1 MGVVFLYPVAI
12 KNLTR
17 FCTHLLKDDRKMQN
31 IACRIFLEQIKMLQS
46 LPNQEEAKTILY
58 YAIINSLNQFENQND
73 NQIENQFENAYVS
86 VSDSLSV
93 LSKSIYDLLL
103 KSIVWKEFSN
113 NYGGKRENAGRK
125 SNDKKGGNPTLKGT
139 LNPTLK
145 QQEKTKQDITDINKK
160 YQKEFEEFWKEY
172 PKQRAGSKEKAYT
185 SYCKAIDKNKITT
198 EKLLEVVKRYAIS
211 KEVREGYAKGCA
223 AWLNDDRFNDEK
235 LNPFVGVRGNWYYC
249 EDGTRVEL

>member
-1 MGVVFLYPVAI
+1 MTARKAVTDNGFIIFKDQLSILKTIPNEKIGEAI
-12 KNLTR
+12 K
-17 FCTHLLKDDRKMQN
+17 LLLENFDELPIIDN
-31 IACRIFLEQIKMLQS
+31 IAYEIIAINIRRYREQS
-46 LPNQEEAKTILY
+46 
-58 YAIINSLNQFENQND
+58 IIS
-73 NQIENQFENAYVS
+73 S
-86 VSDSLSV
+86 G
-93 LSKSIYDLLL
+93 
-103 KSIVWKEFSN
+103 
-113 NYGGKRENAGRK
+113 YG
-125 SNDKKGGNPTLKGT
+125 KKGGNPTLKGT
-139 LNPTLK
+139 FNPTLNPTLKPTLK
-145 QQEKTKQDITDINKK
+145 QQEKTKQDITDIKKK

-198 EKLLEVVKRYAIS
+198 EKLLEVVKRYAVS